1 MTRMAPANV
10 PRILILGSKLAAL
23 AKDAFPSSPVEI
35 LTSPSL
41 PSFDAAAGRA
51 DLVLI
56 EADALPVEAVAT
68 AIQHLAQASPQPAV
82 ILTGASIPIVLVRA
96 LLKLQR
102 SDVLEAPFQPIELA
116 RAVAPL
122 LRAGGPAPSMCWGIM
137 GAVGGAGAT
146 TVAVEIGAALA
157 ARGGGRG
164 GCIIDLNLADGA
176 AAAYLGVPAN
186 IRLEEAAAGPARI
199 DGALLDTFCTPVC
212 EGLDLLANPRAP
224 EAFET
229 ATPQTV
235 MRILEMA
242 AQKYDWLIIDMPRHR
257 RSWTLDVL
265 HGCDEVVIIS
275 ELTVPALIAA
285 RNLSQELEAEL
296 SDRPAPHIVLNRMS
310 NRLLGPAPTL
320 REAQRALKREALATL
335 TSDWESAAKSVN
347 LGGPILHRQPRSRIV
362 KDIAELIGRLESG
375 KSRDEEPGLRIGA

>member
-1 MTRMAPANV
+1 MTPANTT
-10 PRILILGSKLAAL
+10 RILVLGSKLAAL
-23 AKDAFPSSPVEI
+23 AKESFPASPIEA
-35 LTSPSL
+35 LADPALAGLDGAS
-41 PSFDAAAGRA
+41 GRA
-51 DLVLI
+51 ELVLI
-56 EADALPVEAVAT
+56 EADALPTDTVVT
-68 AIQHLAQASPQPAV
+68 AILRLAQVSPQPAV
-82 ILTGASIPIVLVRA
+82 ILTGASIPIVLMRA
-96 LLKLQR
+96 LLKLER
-102 SDVLEAPFQPIELA
+102 SDVLEAPFHRTELA
-116 RAVAPL
+116 RAAAPL
-122 LRAGGPAPSMCWGIM
+122 LRAADPAHSMCWGVI

-176 AAAYLGVPAN
+176 AAAYLGVSAN
-186 IRLEEAAAGPARI
+186 MRLGEAAAGPARI
-199 DGALLDTFCTPVC
+199 DSALLDTFCTPVC

-235 MRILEMA
+235 MRILEVA
-242 AQKYDWLIIDMPRHR
+242 AHKYDWLIIDMPRHR

-285 RNLSQELEAEL
+285 RKLSQELETEL

-310 NRLLGPAPTL
+310 NRLLGPAPTP

-347 LGGPILHRQPRSRIV
+347 LGGPILHRQPRSKIV
-362 KDIAELIGRLESG
+362 RDIAELIERLEADKT
-375 KSRDEEPGLRIGA
+375 KSWDSGLRIGA

>member
-1 MTRMAPANV
+1 MNGMTSSNIT
-10 PRILILGSKLAAL
+10 RILVHGGQLAAM
-23 AKDAFPSSPVEI
+23 AKSAFPASPVEAFTDAT
-35 LTSPSL
+35 LASL
-41 PSFDAAAGRA
+41 DAAAGRA

-56 EADALPVEAVAT
+56 EVDASSTDAIVA
-68 AIQHLAQASPQPAV
+68 AIHRLALASPQPAV
-82 ILTGASIPIVLVRA
+82 ILTGAKIPIVLVRA
-96 LLKLQR
+96 LLKLER
-102 SDVLEAPFQPIELA
+102 SDVLELPFHPTELA
-116 RAVAPL
+116 QSAAL
-122 LRAGGPAPSMCWGIM
+122 LLSAADPSPVLCWGII

-146 TVAVEIGAALA
+146 TVAVEIGATLA

-164 GCIIDLNLADGA
+164 GCIVDLNLADGA

-199 DGALLDTFCTPVC
+199 DSALLDTFCTPVC

-224 EAFET
+224 DAFET
-229 ATPQTV
+229 ANPQTV
-235 MRILEMA
+235 MRLLEVA
-242 AQKYDWLIIDMPRHR
+242 AQKYDWLIIDVPRHR

-285 RNLSQELEAEL
+285 RNLSQELELEL
-296 SDRPAPHIVLNRMS
+296 SDRRPPHIVLNRLS

-362 KDIAELIGRLESG
+362 RDIAELIDRLQAGRARG
-375 KSRDEEPGLRIGA
+375 EEPAARISA